1 MKTWISRDQR
11 KRRAPL
17 WKKITLIILILVA
30 GGLLLIRF
38 YPGTL
43 KNKDIAKA
51 SLKKILET
59 GKEPI
64 WNPARTESLFT
75 NIMEELGL
83 GHVEIEKRLLNFNG
97 LKRPYPCYR
106 ASWPQNFPFVWFTLR
121 LQDNCRHSENLA
133 YNATEIKNGK
143 GYLAWLIKPAY
154 GDTIIEIELKS
165 DKNLLP
171 QATSISFIFDDFA
184 DFKIKEALNLIWL
197 DFPFGFILRPDEIP
211 DTKLAKALRSSK
223 GQFILEFPANIENWD
238 IILKSHQ
245 LSGIIENNRLNEENI
260 GKILEMF
267 PRLSAFY
274 FDEDNGVDRNLVKIL
289 INEAEKMKLV
299 YIYRK
304 NVPILADSLVYSSGL
319 KIKRPIDVI
328 NCKGLTD
335 IKLKSSIINQ
345 TAFFNKYNKGLYSID
360 SRFDNVEVIASLL
373 PFLAKLNIIVVPP
386 LRNAKLVE
394 RL

>member
-11 KRRAPL
+11 KRRTPL
-17 WKKITLIILILVA
+17 WKKIILVILMFVA

-43 KNKDIAKA
+43 KDKDIAKA
-51 SLKKILET
+51 SLKKILEA

-64 WNPARTESLFT
+64 RNPARTESLFT

-83 GHVEIEKRLLNFNG
+83 GHVEIEKRLFNFNG
-97 LKRPYPCYR
+97 LQKPYPCYR
-106 ASWPQNFPFVWFTLR
+106 ASWPQNFPFVWFTTR
-121 LQDNCRHSENLA
+121 LQDNCRHSENLV
-133 YNATEIKNGK
+133 YNATEIEDGK
-143 GYLAWLIKPAY
+143 GYLAWLIKHAY
-154 GDTIIEIELKS
+154 GDTIVEIELKS

-171 QATSISFIFDDFA
+171 QATSISFIFNDFA
-184 DFKIKEALNLIWL
+184 DFKNKEALNLIWL

-211 DTKLAKALRSSK
+211 DIKLAKALRSSK
-223 GQFILEFPANIENWD
+223 GQCILELPANIENWD

-245 LSGIIENNRLNEENI
+245 LSGIIENNRLDEENI
-260 GKILEMF
+260 GKILGMF
-267 PRLSAFY
+267 PRLGAFY
-274 FDEDNGVDRNLVKIL
+274 FDEDNGVNRDLIKIF
-289 INEAEKMKLV
+289 INKAERLKLV

-304 NVPILADSLVYSSGL
+304 TIPGLADSLVYSSGL

-328 NCKGLTD
+328 NCNGFTD
-335 IKLKSSIINQ
+335 IKLKNSIIEQ
-345 TAFFNKYNKGLYSID
+345 TAFFNKYNKGLYSIN

-373 PFLAKLNIIVVPP
+373 PFLAKLNIIVIPP
-386 LRNAKLVE
+386 LRNTKLVE